1 MKKLY
6 LIIFLIVINI
16 SLLYVKIFS
25 NKMKKIDLKLKSDEI
40 GVILLSLETSKSLL
54 ITNGD
59 TFLLYTFSYQDDQN
73 LVQRLS
79 LFTDKVDYVFMQN
92 EYSLSYPYKTVLDG
106 LVVIQNIQLEPNRLH
121 YNNKTFCI
129 NEIKNCNF
137 VYLTEELEFEENL
150 DAVFYDESLSDSYI
164 ETLHE
169 KWLDVYKITTA
180 SSTILLL
187 NKDYEVIHLAH

>member
-6 LIIFLIVINI
+6 LIIFLIVINF
-16 SLLYVKIFS
+16 SLFYVRIFS
-25 NKMKKIDLKLKSDEI
+25 NKMKKVNLKLRSDEI
-40 GVILLSLETSKSLL
+40 GIILLSLEKSKSLL
-54 ITNGD
+54 ITNSD
-59 TFLLYTFSYQDDQN
+59 TFLLYTFSYQEDEN
-73 LVQRLS
+73 LAQRLS
-79 LFTDKVDYVFMQN
+79 LFTDRVDYVFMKN

-129 NEIKNCNF
+129 NETKDCNF

-150 DAVFYDESLSDSYI
+150 DAVFYDEALSDSYI
-164 ETLHE
+164 EKLHE
-169 KWLDVYKITTA
+169 KWLDVYKITTD

-187 NKDYEVIHLAH
+187 NTDYEVIHLAH